1 MKKRI
6 LLVDDHPL
14 IRKGIGLTLE
24 ESLSY
29 EVCCQLSSAEETINK
44 IGELN
49 PDGAVI
55 DISLTGM
62 NGIEL
67 VKHIR
72 TIDKEMKIL
81 MVSRHDEDLYAERA
95 LRAGANGYLMK
106 QVAAEEL
113 NSALDKIFNGGI
125 YLSDEMSSRMLQQAM
140 GKGPKGEQSPLEVL
154 SDRELEV
161 FELTGVGQSNKE
173 IADRMHVSAK
183 TVETYKARIREKLGH
198 ENSHELARAAMKWVE
213 D

>member
-24 ESLSY
+24 ESSVY
-29 EVCCQLSSAEETINK
+29 EVCCQLSSAEEVIGS
-44 IGELN
+44 IGELK

-72 TIDKEMKIL
+72 SSDNDMKIL

-95 LRAGANGYLMK
+95 IRAGANGYLMK

-113 NSALDKIFNGGI
+113 TNALDKIFNGGI
-125 YLSDEMSSRMLQQAM
+125 YMSEEMSSRMLQQAM
-140 GKGPKGEQSPLEVL
+140 GKGPKGEQSPMDVL

-161 FELTGVGQSNKE
+161 FELTGAGLSTKE
-173 IADRMHVSAK
+173 IAEKIHVSAK
-183 TVETYKARIREKLGH
+183 TVETYKARLREKLGY
-198 ENSHELARAAMKWVE
+198 ESGHELTRAAIKWT
-213 D
+213 DK